1 MSQARQ
7 ESAVQ
12 ANDLIQILFKRKAV
26 VDCLHE
32 GITAKREMVQTLDIS
47 RPTVDRSIRDLEEQ
61 GVIERRDGE
70 YKFTL
75 YGLFVVNKFRNIL
88 STYETFIKVRPLLLS
103 LPSETDL
110 TMNVLEQAEVTVPDE
125 YAPLE
130 PLRYCEEEIQSASE
144 IKVILPTL
152 LPRQLEFFAE
162 QAEHSTLEIDLIVR
176 EEAVEVLLTSYA
188 EYLEALLDADGRCRV
203 WSTEAPTEYGVLL
216 IDSTEVHIIG
226 YGNQGG
232 ITAVITNDSNVA
244 VEWAEHLFVQCR
256 QGSHEV
262 SFRGDSGDGPVDT
275 HLTSFI
281 LDR

>member
-7 ESAVQ
+7 LSADQ
-12 ANDLIQILFKRKAV
+12 ANGLIQILFKRKAV

-32 GITAKREMVQTLDIS
+32 GITAKREMVQALDIS
-47 RPTVDRSIRDLEEQ
+47 RPTVDRSIRDLEDQ

-88 STYETFIKVRPLLLS
+88 ATYETFIKVRPLLLS

-110 TMNVLEQAEVTVPDE
+110 TMNVLERAEVTVPEE

-130 PLRYCEEEIQSASE
+130 PLRYCEQEIQEASE

-162 QAEHSTLEIDLIVR
+162 QAANSTLECDIIVR
-176 EEAVEVLLTSYA
+176 EEAVDVLLTSYA
-188 EYLEALLDADGRCRV
+188 EYLEALLNAEGRCRV
-203 WSTEAPTEYGVLL
+203 WSTTSPTEYGVLL
-216 IDSTEVHIIG
+216 IDGDVVHIIG
-226 YGNQGG
+226 YSKDGG
-232 ITAVITNDSNVA
+232 LTAVISNDSNVA
-244 VEWAEHLFVQCR
+244 VEWAENVFLQCR
-256 QGSHEV
+256 QESHEV
-262 SFRGDSGDGPVDT
+262 SFRGDPGDVSVDD
-275 HLTSFI
+275 HLTSFV
-281 LDR
+281 LED

>member
-1 MSQARQ
+1 MSQTRQ
-7 ESAVQ
+7 DRGVR

-32 GITAKREMVQTLDIS
+32 GITGKREMVQSLDIS

-61 GVIERRDGE
+61 GVIERRDGG

-130 PLRYCEEEIQSASE
+130 PLRYCEEEISDASE

-162 QAEHSTLEIDLIVR
+162 QAETATLEIDLIVR

-188 EYLEALLDADGRCRV
+188 EYLDALLNTDGRGRV
-203 WSTEAPTEYGVLL
+203 WSTPSPTEYGVLL
-216 IDSTEVHIIG
+216 IDAAEVHIIG
-226 YGNQGG
+226 YSKEGG
-232 ITAVITNDSNVA
+232 ITAVITNDSNAA
-244 VEWAEHLFVQCR
+244 VEWAENLFVQCR
-256 QGSHEV
+256 QESHEV
-262 SFRGDSGDGPVDT
+262 SFRGDLGGGAIDD